1 MNRLMINAITC
12 FRILLGLLF
21 MYCVL
26 SDLNTIYLI
35 AIFILTAL
43 SDVSDGWLSRK
54 YGLSSDDGA
63 KLDVVCDF
71 IFIMISTFSLV
82 LTNLVPAWFLAVIIL
97 KLVEFF
103 KTSDDAL
110 RYEKFGHFVA
120 LMFYVLPILAVLLN
134 DSFIILV
141 LSVFITICAVI
152 SSALRIHQK
161 FY

>member
-1 MNRLMINAITC
+1 
-12 FRILLGLLF
+12 

-82 LTNLVPAWFLAVIIL
+82 LTNLVPA
-97 KLVEFF
+97 FF
-103 KTSDDAL
+103 KTSGDAL

-120 LMFYVLPILAVLLN
+120 LMFYALPILAVFLN